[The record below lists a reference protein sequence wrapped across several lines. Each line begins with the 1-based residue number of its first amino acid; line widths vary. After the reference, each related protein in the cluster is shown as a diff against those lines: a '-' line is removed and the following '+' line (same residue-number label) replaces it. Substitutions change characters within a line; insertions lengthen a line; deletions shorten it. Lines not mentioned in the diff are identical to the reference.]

1 MAKKNGFTGIGADV
15 ADAISN
21 ATTETAPEEK
31 SIAQGLPKG
40 LPRTEGKLP
49 RINMAFLPENYK
61 YLCVIAA
68 LNGMTLGAYINYLIE
83 KDRTAHAAQYEK
95 AQQLQ
100 REIMNET
107 QGGANGEE

>member
-40 LPRTEGKLP
+40 LPGRKASY
-49 RINMAFLPENYK
+49 R
-61 YLCVIAA
+61 A
-68 LNGMTLGAYINYLIE
+68 LTW
-83 KDRTAHAAQYEK
+83 RFC
-95 AQQLQ
+95 
-100 REIMNET
+100 REITNIFVLSRHLT
-107 QGGANGEE
+107 A